1 MFTYTPDTRNPAP
14 CEGGFGVGPSSV
26 WGLGS
31 GGMAEG
37 LAGMPRLD
45 GISP

>member
-1 MFTYTPDTRNPAP
+1 MFTYTPDTRSPAP

-31 GGMAEG
+31 EGMGEG
-37 LAGMPRLD
+37 LAAMPRLD
-45 GISP
+45 GRSR